1 MGTEDWL
8 FKGLKL
14 ITNTKKQ
21 RLKIQSRGWIFKY
34 TILKRSIKK
43 KEEIKK
49 INKKDRKRIIKKQTN
64 KQKKKKTH
72 QQPSKEYIWC
82 LP

>member
-1 MGTEDWL
+1 MGTEDWVL
-8 FKGLKL
+8 KGTKL

-21 RLKIQSRGWIFKY
+21 RLKIQSRGWIIKD
-34 TILKRSIKK
+34 TILKKSRRK
-43 KEEIKK
+43 KEERKK
-49 INKKDRKRIIKKQTN
+49 IIKKQTN
-64 KQKKKKTH
+64 KRKKKKTH